1 MKHENIIESLYAPL
15 SAFKS
20 EGREVSTVAA
30 EIKLKIFGIQE
41 EIIRLLNI
49 AIDLSSLSAVLII
62 GCRH

>member
-1 MKHENIIESLYAPL
+1 M
-15 SAFKS
+15 SAFIS

-49 AIDLSSLSAVLII
+49 AIVLVYTYILPNLT
-62 GCRH
+62 